1 MGRKRYI
8 ALLLALVLCAM
19 AGCTSKQA
27 ADPYA
32 GMVQV
37 ENGFGG
43 KMWIRPDENLPVS
56 GLAPE
61 DFSNGEYMGSSY
73 TAARGI
79 DVSEHQMEID
89 WQAVGEDD
97 VDFAIIRAG
106 YRGYS
111 QGGLFEDAWFRA
123 NIEGARAAGLDIGIY
138 FFSQAISAEEAVQ
151 EAQFLLE
158 LLEDYPGAVTLPV
171 FYDWETI
178 GVEDARTD
186 DVDGATLTDCAVAF
200 CQTIEQAGYRAGV
213 YFYRNLGYFSYELGR
228 LSPYSFWAATLGQV
242 PDFYYEHSFWQ
253 YSVTGS
259 VKGIEGDVDMDMMFT
274 PIISED
280 MNNGQA

>member
-8 ALLLALVLCAM
+8 ALLLALVFCAM

-37 ENGFGG
+37 ENGYGG
-43 KMWIRPDENLPVS
+43 KMWIRPDETLPVS

-61 DFSNGEYMGSSY
+61 DFSGGKYVGSAY

-89 WQAVGEDD
+89 WAAVAEDD

-111 QGGLFEDAWFRA
+111 QGGLFEDAWFRQ

-138 FFSQAISAEEAVQ
+138 FFSQAVSTEEAIE
-151 EAQFLLE
+151 EAQFLLG
-158 LLEDYPGAVTLPV
+158 LLEEYPGAVSLPV

-186 DVDGATLTDCAVAF
+186 DVDGTTLTDCAKASR
-200 CQTIEQAGYRAGV
+200 EPSA
-213 YFYRNLGYFSYELGR
+213 
-228 LSPYSFWAATLGQV
+228 
-242 PDFYYEHSFWQ
+242 
-253 YSVTGS
+253 
-259 VKGIEGDVDMDMMFT
+259 
-274 PIISED
+274 
-280 MNNGQA
+280 